1 MNKITVQKQVLAT
14 QEFRNKIIGIEYQL
28 LSSKNPNVVK
38 GNSSFFPL
46 THSFSEGIY
55 VREMSMLKGGVV
67 IGKIHN
73 RSQTWFLMK
82 GKLKI
87 ANENGTIT
95 YNAPTY
101 VNGLAGAKRV
111 IYALEDSV
119 FVNVH
124 PNPDGLTD
132 LDEIEKKM
140 FSCNWEEY
148 DDNLKQDIWQIME
161 HQDYYKKIKKK
172 LKK

>member
-1 MNKITVQKQVLAT
+1 MNKITVQKQALAT
-14 QEFRNKIIGIEYQL
+14 QEFRNKIIGIENQL
-28 LSSKNPNVVK
+28 LSSENPNVVK

-55 VREMSMLKGGVV
+55 VREMSMLKDGVV

-87 ANENGTIT
+87 ANENGTVT

-101 VNGLAGAKRV
+101 VNSLAGAKRV
-111 IYALEDSV
+111 IYALEDSI

-124 PNPDGLTD
+124 PNPSN
-132 LDEIEKKM
+132 EKNIEKLEKM
-140 FSCNWEEY
+140 LTCETYEAFEEY
-148 DDNLKQDIWQIME
+148 KQ
-161 HQDYYKKIKKK
+161 KNKII
-172 LKK
+172 